1 MRAFRVHV
9 DGKENA
15 PVPGCSK
22 AKSSKISE
30 VPKETALRDKKGN
43 VLPTQ
48 RNKFPDPRSSK
59 TENMGHKIIEI
70 NYKAVLKQEMKNI
83 LTREKKNVF
92 LDPGSG
98 KATAVKLQPRKSSS
112 SSSANPTGS
121 CRCGPAI
128 RKEEG
133 RVPNRQSSGKLEAK
147 HAVRDKN
154 KCEYLNIATK
164 VEKKCEEVKKVGKEN
179 IRSRGTSNDL
189 KEGRRSEDAKN
200 IMKGTKKCVEA
211 KNILKDRN
219 KRDQETAPRT
229 TRTRS
234 CSLAIEPV
242 EIITRNSTKPRMS
255 INLNPEKLFLAS
267 STMKLENRTEYRR
280 KCSPIPPNPFTSSN
294 TLISRK
300 TKSQRSAKLVRR
312 ALRRINNSAA
322 YVGDIYNEE
331 YLEVNLEIVGAKE
344 GRIVLPMDFLEKFNP
359 DQKFR
364 ASVVN
369 WMLEIQEQV
378 SLNDEELYLSV
389 NLLDQVLA
397 RTTVPTNMYQL
408 LAVSTIWIANKLIG
422 SDILTASTLLDLCG
436 EAYMLS
442 QLIKMERKVLKLMN
456 FEIHSIEPSLYINY
470 YLKLMEIHQIQLA
483 HFSVYYI
490 LDCTV
495 LLPEFSS
502 SRLSILAAAA
512 LNVAIKLFCPD
523 LEEKSNEFFSRNLS
537 IGEIE
542 KRKSLEAMM
551 YSQVLNMNNESY
563 VFRQPFYKRRF
574 VSNCPPSACTV

>member
-133 RVPNRQSSGKLEAK
+133 RVPNRQSSGKFEAK

-219 KRDQETAPRT
+219 KRDQET
-229 TRTRS
+229 
-234 CSLAIEPV
+234 V
-242 EIITRNSTKPRMS
+242 
-255 INLNPEKLFLAS
+255 
-267 STMKLENRTEYRR
+267 
-280 KCSPIPPNPFTSSN
+280 
-294 TLISRK
+294 
-300 TKSQRSAKLVRR
+300 
-312 ALRRINNSAA
+312 NNSAA

-537 IGEIE
+537 VTEIE

-574 VSNCPPSACTV
+574 VSNCPPSSCTV

>member
-133 RVPNRQSSGKLEAK
+133 RVPNRQSSGKFEAK

-255 INLNPEKLFLAS
+255 INLNPEKPFLAS

-369 WMLEIQEQV
+369 WMLEIQ
-378 SLNDEELYLSV
+378 
-389 NLLDQVLA
+389 
-397 RTTVPTNMYQL
+397 
-408 LAVSTIWIANKLIG
+408 
-422 SDILTASTLLDLCG
+422 ASTLLDLCG

-537 IGEIE
+537 VTEIE

-574 VSNCPPSACTV
+574 VSNCPPSSCTV